1 MFSEGQPLRT
11 PGFGSGRGVLG
22 WNCFRRGQFLSWE
35 IRSLAVLSEVNFLS
49 GTFPGEKSFY
59 RVKTGE
65 SALFV
70 RCSMGDM

>member
-1 MFSEGQPLRT
+1 M
-11 PGFGSGRGVLG
+11 
-22 WNCFRRGQFLSWE
+22 
-35 IRSLAVLSEVNFLS
+35 AVLSEVNFLS